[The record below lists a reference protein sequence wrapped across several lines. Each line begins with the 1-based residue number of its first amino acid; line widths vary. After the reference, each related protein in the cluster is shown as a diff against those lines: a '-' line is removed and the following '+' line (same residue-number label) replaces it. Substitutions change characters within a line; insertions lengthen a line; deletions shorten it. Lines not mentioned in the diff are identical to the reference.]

1 MIKNTTISKTQ
12 FTLKAVYDEKTLN
25 KDIIKNKNQ
34 ITEFLSK
41 REAVIYLGKK
51 DKVTIE
57 TTKIVGSILAN
68 VKRDYQIKVSS
79 FVTNKVSEEEIVTQF
94 VEQHVLT
101 NGDVFTMKTKK
112 KEKKITINLLNL
124 TTKGKK
130 AFATSKVETEV
141 RNWVRGFQVMP
152 PNVLN
157 SVNFAQ
163 QLKTEFITKHKNIKV
178 KVLNKKQI
186 TELKMGLMLGVN
198 AGSAFDPRVVVLEY
212 KGNPSSKEKTTYVGK
227 GIMFDSGGY
236 SIKTGRHMSGMKYDM
251 SGSAIIA
258 GAMKL
263 ISKNKPKANISAVL
277 MLTDNSIG
285 TSARS
290 VDGVDISM
298 SGKTVEVNNTDA
310 EGRLVL
316 ADGITYAIKKLNTT
330 RIIDVATLTG
340 AVLVA
345 LGNTYTG
352 VWTTEEKDWETVSKA
367 AKVKD
372 ELVWRLPFH
381 EDFDKYIK
389 NSKIAD
395 LRNTDFTGKGGSS
408 SAAGF
413 LRHFTEGKPF
423 VHFDIAGTADVN
435 ENATAVMTKTLA
447 EAAND

>member
-236 SIKTGRHMSGMKYDM
+236 SLKTGRHMSGMKYD
-251 SGSAIIA
+251 
-258 GAMKL
+258 
-263 ISKNKPKANISAVL
+263 
-277 MLTDNSIG
+277 
-285 TSARS
+285 
-290 VDGVDISM
+290 
-298 SGKTVEVNNTDA
+298 
-310 EGRLVL
+310 
-316 ADGITYAIKKLNTT
+316 
-330 RIIDVATLTG
+330 
-340 AVLVA
+340 
-345 LGNTYTG
+345 
-352 VWTTEEKDWETVSKA
+352 
-367 AKVKD
+367 
-372 ELVWRLPFH
+372 
-381 EDFDKYIK
+381 
-389 NSKIAD
+389 
-395 LRNTDFTGKGGSS
+395 
-408 SAAGF
+408 
-413 LRHFTEGKPF
+413 
-423 VHFDIAGTADVN
+423 
-435 ENATAVMTKTLA
+435 
-447 EAAND
+447 